1 MVPRKHWIFNTI
13 SYFNVQPALK
23 TSDRNIGEILSSIH
37 WKFPQWSLLISFTLE
52 EVTHFCSLAL
62 NTSLI
67 NYDNHLFLIS
77 LLYMS
82 ISIHLLI
89 HAVQQSIHYQL
100 VTYFIFKAMC
110 STQDIK
116 KLEATDQKN
125 IFSKDTSDKGLLFK
139 IYKELFK
146 VKTVKTYIF
155 KNCTYTYTLFLNPYL
170 ITPSS
175 VLLPVFIGCFFS
187 AYWESHFLAS
197 LHVSDL
203 LVDVDIVNVK
213 AIIWIFV
220 LP

>member
-116 KLEATDQKN
+116 KLEDKPQTRRIYFQRTHLIKDCY
-125 IFSKDTSDKGLLFK
+125 SKYT
-139 IYKELFK
+139 
-146 VKTVKTYIF
+146 
-155 KNCTYTYTLFLNPYL
+155 KNCSKSKLLRLIYL
-170 ITPSS
+170 KTAHIH
-175 VLLPVFIGCFFS
+175 IHCF
-187 AYWESHFLAS
+187 
-197 LHVSDL
+197 
-203 LVDVDIVNVK
+203 
-213 AIIWIFV
+213 
-220 LP
+220 